1 MEKINPSSLILRRP
15 AAVYPDPIRGG
26 EDVLV
31 LCSVYNPDDTPHAT
45 NTRALLERL
54 LTPAMEAE
62 KPLYGFEQA
71 RSPPL
76 FWSTAEW
83 KHIAVLLGALLQ
95 GMVCPG
101 YVSAALVHPTLC
113 GCRAGACVTGGKVCS
128 WPLGGASHSNTSQNR
143 DLPCDLIQCSSYLSQ
158 I

>member
-1 MEKINPSSLILRRP
+1 M
-15 AAVYPDPIRGG
+15 YPDPIRGG

-71 RSPPL
+71 RPAP
-76 FWSTAEW
+76 
-83 KHIAVLLGALLQ
+83 
-95 GMVCPG
+95 
-101 YVSAALVHPTLC
+101 
-113 GCRAGACVTGGKVCS
+113 
-128 WPLGGASHSNTSQNR
+128 
-143 DLPCDLIQCSSYLSQ
+143 
-158 I
+158 

>member
-1 MEKINPSSLILRRP
+1 MRSLRSIGVLGRRVLRCQGSARFLRGMQVLVTLCHFCYCTMPPPGVRLQPAEGTVCPRRP

-45 NTRALLERL
+45 NTRALLEKL

-71 RSPPL
+71 R
-76 FWSTAEW
+76 
-83 KHIAVLLGALLQ
+83 
-95 GMVCPG
+95 
-101 YVSAALVHPTLC
+101 PT
-113 GCRAGACVTGGKVCS
+113 
-128 WPLGGASHSNTSQNR
+128 H
-143 DLPCDLIQCSSYLSQ
+143 
-158 I
+158 